1 MSDIVL
7 NVKWRNKLQGRI
19 TQCTLYILHHANQID
34 RSWQQR
40 QVHMAD
46 ANVTLEG
53 NRRGYLQYGDNCS
66 RNGVLSYR
74 LLCFPQAVSAGSRAE
89 ESVTQLLL

>member
-1 MSDIVL
+1 MA
-7 NVKWRNKLQGRI
+7 Q
-19 TQCTLYILHHANQID
+19 YIAGQDYAVHVIHSASCGQID

-40 QVHMAD
+40 QVHVAD

-53 NRRGYLQYGDNCS
+53 NRRGYLQYGDCS

-74 LLCFPQAVSAGSRAE
+74 LLCFPQAVSAGIRAE
-89 ESVTQLLL
+89 ET